1 MAGRKAGGLVVLVDG
16 VLVWYLERGGRSLL
30 TFGAPMDTERA
41 AAAALAD
48 LVAARRVTGLL
59 VEKIDGASVLEAVAS
74 SAAEALQSAG
84 FARTPRGLR
93 LR

>member
-1 MAGRKAGGLVVLVDG
+1 VDG
-16 VLVWYLERGGRSLL
+16 ELAWFLERGGRSLL
-30 TFGAPMDTERA
+30 TFADDLAAHHA

-48 LVAARRVTGLL
+48 LVGARRVASILVERIDGQPALQPQNGPSRLADALTGL
-59 VEKIDGASVLEAVAS
+59 VE
-74 SAAEALQSAG
+74 AG

>member
-1 MAGRKAGGLVVLVDG
+1 AGALVVLVDG
-16 VLVWYLERGGRSLL
+16 HLAWFLERGGRSLL
-30 TFGAPMDTERA
+30 TFTDDPAAHHA

-48 LVAARRVTGLL
+48 LVTARRVASIL
-59 VEKIDGASVLEAVAS
+59 VERIDGVP
-74 SAAEALQSAG
+74 ALQPQDGPGRVGNALQEAG

>member
-1 MAGRKAGGLVVLVDG
+1 VLVDG

-30 TFGAPMDTERA
+30 TFGAGAEAQRA
-41 AAAALAD
+41 AATGLAD
-48 LVAARRVTGLL
+48 LVGTRRLTGAL
-59 VEKIDGASVLEAVAS
+59 VEKIDGAGVIAAPD
-74 SAAEALQSAG
+74 SARITTEALLAAG